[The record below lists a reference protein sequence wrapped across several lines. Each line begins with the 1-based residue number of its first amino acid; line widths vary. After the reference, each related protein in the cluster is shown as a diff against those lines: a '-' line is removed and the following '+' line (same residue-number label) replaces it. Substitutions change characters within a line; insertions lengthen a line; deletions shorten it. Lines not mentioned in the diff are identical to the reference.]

1 MASKVKE
8 QKAKIKAKIEA
19 VKRIA
24 DDGEKS
30 FEEKSN
36 KFLKDL
42 PTTDALF
49 GKKLSDFAEKR
60 KKKKENNKDIFGE
73 LIDTVEGFLGTNN
86 KIEINEKSTNKQRL
100 RQHTNDSVHETLKSS
115 KQIVMDSVKKV
126 LFAGDGI
133 CGTNKSLIGS
143 VTISPSEFDFMNIL
157 TVSPVSNSGK
167 IVYEDSKDRGLVKM
181 NQLLYSGFTSPQTF
195 YTKDTDPIFDINWD
209 PSTQKYTFDN
219 FSVTKV
225 DEFLT
230 TYYTNIEFLDISGVT
245 KTAMLMTLQGDG
257 TEPPLFDKGFNDL
270 NRLLAK
276 LCALCNNPTSTGTNQ
291 NPTTQFNEND
301 EDIEFYFDFDNVEG
315 IDLDDESARYKK
327 VLRFKDCNNFES
339 VADTSHYEDFVYLSN
354 KKNLNDAVN
363 NALLNAASAA
373 HETSDSSIP
382 PDNFHLSLL
391 NTFIL
396 NLPKA
401 LIGSVLAPKYML
413 PIVIIYKSV
422 VAGVGGLVESVKE
435 IMKKLSK
442 LFNEIIRN
450 LLWKFLAEFWKRVKI
465 DLLNFLQR
473 LALKILKNKAKR
485 YFVIISALIA
495 LLTKL
500 LELGLDNCDT
510 LFKLIS
516 QSIDLALKGGNIA
529 GLAGATAQVPGF
541 LLGLSHYLPG
551 FSTDRALLNVTQKL
565 ESAGISTGPI
575 FGESNNLTALVKSV
589 IDGHTEEH
597 DTNSFIQV
605 STQEVII
612 PTPFGL
618 PIIIPPGIITSS
630 GKMF

>member
-1 MASKVKE
+1 
-8 QKAKIKAKIEA
+8 
-19 VKRIA
+19 
-24 DDGEKS
+24 
-30 FEEKSN
+30 
-36 KFLKDL
+36 
-42 PTTDALF
+42 
-49 GKKLSDFAEKR
+49 
-60 KKKKENNKDIFGE
+60 
-73 LIDTVEGFLGTNN
+73 
-86 KIEINEKSTNKQRL
+86 
-100 RQHTNDSVHETLKSS
+100 
-115 KQIVMDSVKKV
+115 
-126 LFAGDGI
+126 
-133 CGTNKSLIGS
+133 
-143 VTISPSEFDFMNIL
+143 
-157 TVSPVSNSGK
+157 
-167 IVYEDSKDRGLVKM
+167 
-181 NQLLYSGFTSPQTF
+181 
-195 YTKDTDPIFDINWD
+195 
-209 PSTQKYTFDN
+209 
-219 FSVTKV
+219 
-225 DEFLT
+225 
-230 TYYTNIEFLDISGVT
+230 
-245 KTAMLMTLQGDG
+245 
-257 TEPPLFDKGFNDL
+257 
-270 NRLLAK
+270 
-276 LCALCNNPTSTGTNQ
+276 
-291 NPTTQFNEND
+291 
-301 EDIEFYFDFDNVEG
+301 
-315 IDLDDESARYKK
+315 
-327 VLRFKDCNNFES
+327 
-339 VADTSHYEDFVYLSN
+339 
-354 KKNLNDAVN
+354 
-363 NALLNAASAA
+363 
-373 HETSDSSIP
+373 
-382 PDNFHLSLL
+382 
-391 NTFIL
+391 
-396 NLPKA
+396 
-401 LIGSVLAPKYML
+401 
-413 PIVIIYKSV
+413 
-422 VAGVGGLVESVKE
+422 
-435 IMKKLSK
+435 MKKLSK

-529 GLAGATAQVPGF
+529 GLAGAAAQVPGF